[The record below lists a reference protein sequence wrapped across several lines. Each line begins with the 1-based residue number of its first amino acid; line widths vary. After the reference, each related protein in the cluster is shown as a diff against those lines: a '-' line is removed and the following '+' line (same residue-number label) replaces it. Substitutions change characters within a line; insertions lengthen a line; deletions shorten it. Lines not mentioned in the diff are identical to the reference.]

1 MSDQLDLK
9 LKNEIKKEL
18 IDYYDS
24 IKYELDIKVQQ
35 ILEQQ
40 NFIEKNS
47 IAEQNIYLVNQ
58 IDRVLD
64 SNLKDIN
71 EYFDNINQDSELFS
85 SNEKNESEMKK
96 DIKKHALKSYLIRVE
111 HQKYGQVYLEFEWYI
126 DENQLNYIQ

>member
-111 HQKYGQVYLEFEWYI
+111 HKKYGQVYLEFEWYI